1 MSQQQEDRVTS
12 ASGET
17 PKKNRLRALLREIL
31 FIVAIVGIYLAVMLF
46 VLPRLG
52 YET

>member
-1 MSQQQEDRVTS
+1 MEGSE
-12 ASGET
+12 GESRGRS
-17 PKKNRLRALLREIL
+17 RLRALLREIL
-31 FIVAIVGIYLAVMLF
+31 FIVGIVGIYLVVMLF